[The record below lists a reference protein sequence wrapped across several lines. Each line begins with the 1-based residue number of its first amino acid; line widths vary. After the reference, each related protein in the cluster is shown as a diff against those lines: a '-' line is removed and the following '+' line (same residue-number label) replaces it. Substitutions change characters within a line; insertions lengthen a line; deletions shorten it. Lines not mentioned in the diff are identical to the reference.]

1 MFNLYTNAIDQNG
14 FMGLVSKN
22 INAVSKSHNLKN
34 RRIVSGFVIVGMLV
48 VTVISTGS
56 QNQIKTELEQRT
68 SYSSIV

>member
-22 INAVSKSHNLKN
+22 SNSVSKNQKIKN

-48 VTVISTGS
+48 LTVISTGS

-68 SYSSIV
+68 SYTSIV